1 MRHRADA
8 AGFTLIEMLVAVTLM
23 ALLLLPLMRSFSSG
37 LLVRSRS
44 DVLTEATVIAETELE
59 AAAAISTFNGQTSS
73 DHSQGRYSVHT
84 SVAPY
89 AIGTFDDQLAVRP
102 YEIRVTVSWPEGA
115 RTRSVA
121 LQTLRLARLAP
132 AGRAPPP

>member
-1 MRHRADA
+1 MRHRIDA
-8 AGFTLIEMLVAVTLM
+8 AGFTLIEMLVAITLM

-44 DVLTEATVIAETELE
+44 DILTEATIIAETELE
-59 AAAAISTFNGQTSS
+59 TAAANPVFSGETSS
-73 DHSQGRYSVHT
+73 DRSQGRYSVRT

-89 AIGTFDDQLAVRP
+89 AIGTFDDRMAVRP

-121 LQTLRLARLAP
+121 LQMLQLARLAP
-132 AGRAPPP
+132 GKVPPQ

>member
-1 MRHRADA
+1 MRQRTDA
-8 AGFTLIEMLVAVTLM
+8 AGFTLIEMLVAITLM

-37 LLVRSRS
+37 LLARSRS

-59 AAAAISTFNGQTSS
+59 TTAGNPAFSGETSS
-73 DHSQGRYSVHT
+73 DRHQGRYSVRT

-89 AIGTFDDQLAVRP
+89 VIGTFDDRLPMRS

-121 LQTLRLARLAP
+121 LQTLRLASLAP
-132 AGRAPPP
+132 EKVSPQ

>member
-1 MRHRADA
+1 MRHRTDA
-8 AGFTLIEMLVAVTLM
+8 AGFTLIEMLVAITLM

-37 LLVRSRS
+37 LLARSRS

-59 AAAAISTFNGQTSS
+59 TTVANPAIDSETSS
-73 DHSQGRYSVHT
+73 DRRQGRYSVHT

-89 AIGTFDDQLAVRP
+89 AIGTLDARQAVRP

-121 LQTLRLARLAP
+121 LQMLQLARVAP
-132 AGRAPPP
+132 EQMPPQ